1 MTPRALQMIQRVL
14 VAAVTVVLALVVI
27 SAFIKVI
34 APPDAAVALPTTT
47 RPATT
52 TTTTEP
58 PVHTV
63 PPPSVTTTPDPVDGG
78 RCEETPPNQP
88 DMTVLRV
95 FYPCGTGTVT
105 RTRFVYREVPPTRQ
119 VMTATF
125 AQLTKGIDSTESDLG
140 FRTPLPAD
148 ASSAFLGASINGDR
162 VLLEFTEGI
171 FPEGVDTP
179 EGMQIFLSTLNAN
192 VFQFA
197 SISEAEYRVGGS
209 CDAFWSHFG
218 SKCQIVTRSEWG
230 SQVADG

>member
-34 APPDAAVALPTTT
+34 APPGAAVALPTTT
-47 RPATT
+47 RPS

-58 PVHTV
+58 PVRTV
-63 PPPSVTTTPDPVDGG
+63 PPPSVTTTTPGPVDGG
-78 RCEETPPNQP
+78 RCEETAPNLP

-95 FYPCGTGTVT
+95 FYPCGTGAVA

-125 AQLTKGIDSTESDLG
+125 AQLTKGIDSTEFDLG

-148 ASSAFLGASINGDR
+148 ASSAFLGVSINGDR

-179 EGMQIFLSTLNAN
+179 EGMQVFLSTLNAN

-218 SKCQIVTRSEWG
+218 SKCQIVTRSQWE
-230 SQVADG
+230 SSVADG